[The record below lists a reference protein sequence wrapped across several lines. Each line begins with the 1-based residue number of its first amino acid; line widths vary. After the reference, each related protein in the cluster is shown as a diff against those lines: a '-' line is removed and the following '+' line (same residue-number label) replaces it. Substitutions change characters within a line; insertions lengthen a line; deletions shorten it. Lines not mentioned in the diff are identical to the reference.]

1 MFYIWELLHFS
12 SLINFWLL
20 LISKVIFFLKVNFIF
35 KVSKPE
41 CGFVCKAQILRVALP
56 NLSVVLLC
64 KQNRNNQF
72 GDFYIFVNLTYQS
85 YIRYLIHWHFLGPP
99 TSPNFDSHEKLFLIR
114 FGIIPYCNT
123 YFFYFCSLF
132 LIQKFFQLW
141 NFLI

>member
-1 MFYIWELLHFS
+1 MSWQRWSYNPEVLTTRDPPNPEEVWRSRTLTQAYSQAVLKFWELHYLTWVWHCYVRT
-12 SLINFWLL
+12 W
-20 LISKVIFFLKVNFIF
+20 
-35 KVSKPE
+35 
-41 CGFVCKAQILRVALP
+41 Q
-56 NLSVVLLC
+56 
-64 KQNRNNQF
+64 KQNRNNHF
-72 GDFYIFVNLTYQS
+72 GDFYIFLNLTYQS